1 MMVVL
6 VKDALDELEK
16 GLIELQQRYY
26 KVHGSSMFRKPK
38 S

>member
-1 MMVVL
+1 MVVL
-6 VKDALDELEK
+6 VKDVLDELEK

-26 KVHGSSMFRKPK
+26 NAHGSSVFRKTK